1 MIYSNREKPLPT
13 HHTLRKRISCWWLRP
28 HTARC
33 ATTVEV
39 QSGLKKA
46 KRSYR
51 SLTYFPKTDSH
62 LNTTS
67 ITLLHRIR
75 SADSVAWNRFVDLYT
90 PLIFRWARSR
100 GLNVNDAADLT
111 QDIFATLLQ
120 KLPDFRYDQ
129 AKSFRAWLKTITLNR
144 CSDLFRKQKLS
155 SGGQAS
161 ERVHDIADETSDIE
175 FLTEQEYNQF
185 VATRALQLMKNEFE
199 STTWQ
204 ACWQSITTDLTAL
217 QIAENLGITV
227 NAVYL
232 AKSRVLRRLRQ
243 QLAGLLD

>member
-1 MIYSNREKPLPT
+1 LHFVTAVLATAHTLPVVGGFGSTPDAIRPPRGYTLVEFAQLTQTSLFGPT
-13 HHTLRKRISCWWLRP
+13 HLDID
-28 HTARC
+28 
-33 ATTVEV
+33 
-39 QSGLKKA
+39 
-46 KRSYR
+46 
-51 SLTYFPKTDSH
+51 SL

-75 SADSVAWNRFVDLYT
+75 SADSVAWDRFVDLYT

-100 GLNVNDAADLT
+100 GLDSNDASDLT
-111 QDIFATLLQ
+111 QDIFTTLVQ

-129 AKSFRAWLKTITLNR
+129 AKSFRGWLKTITLNR
-144 CSDLFRKQKLS
+144 CSDLFRKRKLNANAHATE
-155 SGGQAS
+155 Q
-161 ERVHDIADETSDIE
+161 VQDVADEVSDVE
-175 FLTEQEYNQF
+175 FLTEQEYNEF

-217 QIAENLGITV
+217 EIAEKLGISV